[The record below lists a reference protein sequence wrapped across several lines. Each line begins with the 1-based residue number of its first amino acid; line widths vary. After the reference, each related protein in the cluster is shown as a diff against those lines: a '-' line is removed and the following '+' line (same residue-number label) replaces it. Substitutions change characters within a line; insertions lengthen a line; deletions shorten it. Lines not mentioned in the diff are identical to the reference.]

1 MYADDSVGFSD
12 DEIDVTKPRSLD
24 EVKFAKK
31 KCGYVKR
38 DGV

>member
-12 DEIDVTKPRSLD
+12 EEIDVRKPRSLD
-24 EVKFAKK
+24 EVQFAKS

-38 DGV
+38 DGK